1 MVDCSGIIYAYQIRE
16 ESHAKSLLPIRLDSD
31 GLPTSGITANGEAL
45 AQIAASMKSGDLT
58 WVHLD
63 INDASSKKWVDAE
76 LTNAL
81 SDNMNKNLY
90 LLSVIAAVFLPLGFL
105 TGLLDIN
112 VGGLAGVDNPSAF

>member
-16 ESHAKSLLPIRLDSD
+16 AGHAKSLLPTRLDSD

-58 WVHLD
+58 WVYLG
-63 INDASSKKWVDAE
+63 INDASSKKWADAE

-81 SDNMNKNLY
+81 SDKMNKN
-90 LLSVIAAVFLPLGFL
+90 
-105 TGLLDIN
+105 
-112 VGGLAGVDNPSAF
+112 